1 MSLLLFIF
9 DIIIYIGFFVCVSG
23 FILYK
28 GQVIKADSWED
39 SIRIMITSVC
49 KFFYE
54 GITGVDIQNSI
65 ANTSLILVDREILD
79 LVKSFENHPYD
90 TPTLALYVPNQN
102 GVLWVDI
109 HAIKLTST
117 YKDLSFTELSNM
129 AFHIVQNYYME
140 TRGINV
146 NVYIKIATPTRL
158 YFAIPLSVEGNRF
171 LEKQHKCRD
180 FEQLPSFDEVLEEE
194 IDLFGDSGRIDE
206 E

>member
-9 DIIIYIGFFVCVSG
+9 DIIIYIVFFVCASG

-28 GQVIKADSWED
+28 GKVIKADSWED
-39 SIRIMITSVC
+39 SIRIMITSIY

-65 ANTSLILVDREILD
+65 ANTSLILVDREILN

-102 GVLWVDI
+102 GVLWVDM
-109 HAIKLTST
+109 HAIKLAST

-171 LEKQHKCRD
+171 LEKQHTCRD
-180 FEQLPSFDEVLEEE
+180 FEQLPSSDEVLEEE
-194 IDLFGDSGRIDE
+194 IDLFGDSERIGE